1 MFVKNNYM
9 KNLFLLIVSIVLF
22 SSCLKYGEPQLLSL
36 SGEYRFDK
44 ITYENRD
51 NQNQNQ
57 VFYPGDLYVN
67 PSETKPLDSIAVGFT
82 KMAMDYSI
90 IYFNPTDLPSGGTTW
105 NKKYTYYVQGHN
117 NLNDLGYIIFDYDGT
132 RRIWKIIDDGQESL
146 VIRTSGSYSSGPNS
160 SGETTTMFLTRVGP

>member
-1 MFVKNNYM
+1 M
-9 KNLFLLIVSIVLF
+9 KNIILLITSIVLL
-22 SSCLKYGEPQLLSL
+22 SSCIKYAEPQLLSL

-51 NQNQNQ
+51 DQSQNQ

-67 PSETKPLDSIAVGFT
+67 PSETNPLDSIFVGFT
-82 KMAMDYSI
+82 EMSMDYSV
-90 IYFNPTDLPSGGTTW
+90 IYFDPTNNPNGTTTW
-105 NKKYTYYVQGHN
+105 GKKFTYYIQGHHN
-117 NLNDLGYIIFDYDGT
+117 INDLGYIVFDYDGT

-146 VIRTSGSYSSGPNS
+146 VIRTSGSYDSGSNS